1 MLIKVH
7 DSQDRFTTI
16 MLHSVPNSQEPQFM
30 DAEGPRTSSA
40 QGKDP
45 KNIELRDRRVA
56 KPFSNRPQGWS
67 TEELVPNEKVVSHTH
82 PRPI

>member
-7 DSQDRFTTI
+7 DSQNRFTAI

-30 DAEGPRTSSA
+30 DAEGTPRTSSA

-45 KNIELRDRRVA
+45 KNIELRCEA
-56 KPFSNRPQGWS
+56 IFNRPRGWS
-67 TEELVPNEKVVSHTH
+67 TEELVPNEKVVSHAH

>member
-1 MLIKVH
+1 
-7 DSQDRFTTI
+7 
-16 MLHSVPNSQEPQFM
+16 M

-45 KNIELRDRRVA
+45 KNIELRGRRVA